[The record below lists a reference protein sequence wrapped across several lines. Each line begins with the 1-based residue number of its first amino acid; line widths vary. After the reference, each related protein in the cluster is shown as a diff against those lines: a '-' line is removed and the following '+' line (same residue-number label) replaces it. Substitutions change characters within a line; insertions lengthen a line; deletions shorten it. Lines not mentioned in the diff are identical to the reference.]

1 MVLNGLCIQ
10 CLAALVVAYVHK
22 VTVKMAAREI
32 CIYCIFPLKD
42 MKENLV
48 GSFYGGKK
56 IEFSGEIGGM
66 LIYSFSR
73 LIPFG
78 GIGWP

>member
-22 VTVKMAAREI
+22 VIVKVVAGEI
-32 CIYCIFPLKD
+32 CIYCIFANEICEGDLT
-42 MKENLV
+42 
-48 GSFYGGKK
+48 GGFYGSNKIKVSGK
-56 IEFSGEIGGM
+56 IGSM
-66 LIYSFSR
+66 LIYSFSS

-78 GIGWP
+78 GTGWP

>member
-1 MVLNGLCIQ
+1 MYLFYFSTKIHEG
-10 CLAALVVAYVHK
+10 
-22 VTVKMAAREI
+22 E
-32 CIYCIFPLKD
+32 
-42 MKENLV
+42 LV

-66 LIYSFSR
+66 LIYSFSS

>member
-1 MVLNGLCIQ
+1 MYLLYFSN
-10 CLAALVVAYVHK
+10 
-22 VTVKMAAREI
+22 EI
-32 CIYCIFPLKD
+32 HEGDLT
-42 MKENLV
+42 

-56 IEFSGEIGGM
+56 IEASGERGGI
-66 LIYSFSR
+66 LIYSFLR